1 VSRRLAPSFSLGW
14 LAVKLAVFVVLS
26 MEIAEIVVVAYQR
39 F

>member
-1 VSRRLAPSFSLGW
+1 MKRRPSPVLSLGW
-14 LAVKLAVFVVLS
+14 LAIKLAVFVVLS